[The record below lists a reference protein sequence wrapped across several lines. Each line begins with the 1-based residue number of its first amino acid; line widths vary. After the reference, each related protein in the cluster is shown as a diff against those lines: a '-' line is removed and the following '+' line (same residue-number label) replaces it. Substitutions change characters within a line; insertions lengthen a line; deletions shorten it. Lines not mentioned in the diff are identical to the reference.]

1 MIKKPVLSEITD
13 EKLRKIL
20 EDIISGVNSEPFISS
35 QFKFIEINIL
45 KAETNYKVRHGLGFL
60 PKDAIVTY
68 KSGSGTY
75 DVKYDLFTADHIVLS
90 TTGPVSLRMFVG
102 RYV

>member
-1 MIKKPVLSEITD
+1 MIKKPILNEIED
-13 EKLRKIL
+13 EKIRAIVRN
-20 EDIISGVNSEPFISS
+20 IISDVNAEPFISS
-35 QFKFIEINIL
+35 QFKFIEMNIL

-60 PKDAIVTY
+60 PKDVIVTY

-75 DVKYDLFTADHIVLS
+75 DIKYDLFTADHIVLS